1 MSDHLAVLLDLD
13 LNNILCKTTKSPFWK
28 LNTSVLEE
36 DIFRE
41 EFEELW
47 ERLKNKKRFYKSL
60 NSWWERVFKK
70 DFQKMT
76 QNNCKEKKRDEK
88 QYRDFLTSCL
98 REAKEKID
106 GGGEDCIQE
115 YSDLR
120 HEYKNLIN
128 RVEKGRKLRG
138 KIEAQGPNELSS
150 IANLMKKRTRGES
163 KLIKKIKK
171 GGL

>member
-1 MSDHLAVLLDLD
+1 MSTLELKVYD
-13 LNNILCKTTKSPFWK
+13 ILKSKF
-28 LNTSVLEE
+28 TEAEAATVIEY
-36 DIFRE
+36 
-41 EFEELW
+41 FEA
-47 ERLKNKKRFYKSL
+47 K
-60 NSWWERVFKK
+60 
-70 DFQKMT
+70 
-76 QNNCKEKKRDEK
+76 
-88 QYRDFLTSCL
+88 
-98 REAKEKID
+98 AKEKID